1 MLGSDSTSALRCPPN
16 RPLRVP
22 IREAGKDWQI
32 CNLRSKYLDY
42 RLLPVRGGVNMRKR
56 SAASP
61 ANYDFAK
68 AYSEL
73 VKLRKEIA
81 RIEKSSRPHL
91 SRPADCD
98 TIKADDRARDRLQS

>member
-1 MLGSDSTSALRCPPN
+1 
-16 RPLRVP
+16 
-22 IREAGKDWQI
+22 
-32 CNLRSKYLDY
+32 
-42 RLLPVRGGVNMRKR
+42 MRKR
-56 SAASP
+56 TAASP

-73 VKLRKEIA
+73 VRLRKEIA

>member
-1 MLGSDSTSALRCPPN
+1 
-16 RPLRVP
+16 
-22 IREAGKDWQI
+22 
-32 CNLRSKYLDY
+32 
-42 RLLPVRGGVNMRKR
+42 MRKR
-56 SAASP
+56 TAASP

-68 AYSEL
+68 AYSEHL
-73 VKLRKEIA
+73 VKLRKEIT

>member
-1 MLGSDSTSALRCPPN
+1 
-16 RPLRVP
+16 
-22 IREAGKDWQI
+22 
-32 CNLRSKYLDY
+32 
-42 RLLPVRGGVNMRKR
+42 MRKR

-81 RIEKSSRPHL
+81 RIEKSSRSRL
-91 SRPADCD
+91 SQPTGRD
-98 TIKADDRARDRLQS
+98 TTKADQRHSKQLAV

>member
-1 MLGSDSTSALRCPPN
+1 
-16 RPLRVP
+16 
-22 IREAGKDWQI
+22 
-32 CNLRSKYLDY
+32 
-42 RLLPVRGGVNMRKR
+42 MRKR
-56 SAASP
+56 TVTASP

-73 VKLRKEIA
+73 VRLRKEIA

>member
-1 MLGSDSTSALRCPPN
+1 MPTQPAAVSSNSAS
-16 RPLRVP
+16 
-22 IREAGKDWQI
+22 REGLAI
-32 CNLRSKYLDY
+32 CNLRSKHLDY
-42 RLLPVRGGVNMRKR
+42 RVVPVRGGVNMRKR
-56 SAASP
+56 TAASP